1 MIHNPSVFMM
11 VLMLFGGMGLLLY
24 GINVMSE
31 GLQKMAG
38 HKLRRIL
45 GTVTNRPFLGLFAG
59 ALITVLFQSST
70 ATTVILVG
78 LAGAGVVTLRQCLP
92 VILGADIG
100 TTVTAQLI
108 ALKVTEVSLPIVGLG
123 ATIVFFTKRD
133 RYRRIGQAIIGFGLL
148 FLGLKIMAE
157 AMGPL
162 RDSAVFKNA
171 LLHVSHN
178 PPLAIVVAAFFT
190 FLIHSSAAALGVIIV
205 LATQGLI
212 DTLSALYF
220 ILGANVGTSFTAL
233 LSSIGSR
240 REALRVASAHFFAKL
255 GGTCLVFPFAV
266 PFVGWLSSVTSSPS
280 FQVANAHTLFN
291 VAITFAFLPFRNLGA
306 RVLERLLPEKK
317 IPEFEP
323 RYLNEALLDTPS
335 IALGL
340 AYKEVVRLSAEVL
353 RMFRDVDRVLRT
365 GNADIIDRIIHKEN
379 VINALF
385 SKATTYLTLLLRRPL
400 HREEFAKGM
409 GLVQVLNDL
418 ELISD
423 IISKNVAPLLQN
435 KLRENITFSPTGWED
450 LVLMYQEVCLMMRLT
465 HKALV
470 RADYCLAEQAIK
482 LLPKITK
489 LERGLRSTHIYRLRE
504 GIKESE
510 LSSRLHLEL
519 LNAYLRISEHLRS
532 IAFTTAGEL
541 TDARVCPAM
550 PVLEPDEEHEE
561 PETEAAAQVE
571 TL

>member
-1 MIHNPSVFMM
+1 MHDPSLPIM
-11 VLMLFGGMGLLLY
+11 VLALFGGMGLLLY
-24 GINVMSE
+24 GISVMSE
-31 GLQKMAG
+31 GLQKIAG

-45 GTVTNRPFLGLFAG
+45 GAVTNRPFWGLFVG
-59 ALITVLFQSST
+59 AMITVLFQSST
-70 ATTVILVG
+70 ATTVVLVG
-78 LAGAGVVTLRQCLP
+78 LASAGVITLRQSLP

-108 ALKVTEVSLPIVGLG
+108 ALKVTEISLPIVGVG
-123 ATIVFFTKRD
+123 ASIVFFARRD

-148 FLGLKIMAE
+148 FLGLKIMAD
-157 AMGPL
+157 AMVPL
-162 RDSAVFKNA
+162 RDSPVFQEA
-171 LLHVSHN
+171 LLRVCHN
-178 PPLAIVVAAFFT
+178 PLLAIAVAAFFT
-190 FLIHSSAAALGVIIV
+190 FLVHSSAASLGVIIM
-205 LATQGLI
+205 LASQGLI

-233 LSSIGSR
+233 LSSLGSR
-240 REALRVASAHFFAKL
+240 REAQRVAMAHFCAKI
-255 GGTCLVFPFAV
+255 GGTCIVFPFAV
-266 PFVGWLSSVTSSPS
+266 PIVNWLSGVTSSPS

-291 VAITFAFLPFRNLGA
+291 VIIALSFLPFRNLGVV
-306 RVLERLLPEKK
+306 VLERFLPDKT

-323 RYLNEALLDTPS
+323 KYLNEALLGTPS

-365 GNADIIDRIIHKEN
+365 GQHGIIERIMHTEN

-400 HREEFAKGM
+400 HREEFEKGM

-423 IISKNVAPLLQN
+423 IMSKNVAPLLRHKIQ
-435 KLRENITFSPTGWED
+435 ENITFSPTGWED
-450 LVLMYQEVCLMMRLT
+450 LVLMYQEVCLMMRQT

-470 RADYCLAEQAIK
+470 KADYCLAEQAINM
-482 LLPKITK
+482 LPKITQ

-519 LNAYLRISEHLRS
+519 LNAYLKISEHLRS
-532 IAFTTAGEL
+532 IAFTTAGQL
-541 TDARVCPAM
+541 TDSRVCPA
-550 PVLEPDEEHEE
+550 PPPLETDEEAENDIAVKV
-561 PETEAAAQVE
+561 EA
-571 TL
+571 L